1 MIGQTVS
8 HYKVLEKLGEG
19 GMGVVYKAQDSKL
32 DRTVALKFLPPHL
45 HASEP
50 DKARFMQEAKAAAA
64 LNHPNICVIHSIEE
78 LDGQL
83 FIVMEYVD
91 GHTLHEKKGAI
102 SFKQAIDIG
111 IQIADGLAAAHE
123 KGIVHRDMKPENIM
137 VRKDGIV
144 QIMDFGLAKLRGVTR
159 LTKEGS
165 TVGTAGYMSPEQIQG
180 QDVDHRSDIFSLG
193 VVLYE
198 LFTGQLPFRGLH
210 ETALSYEIV
219 NVDAPSMS
227 SVKPDIDPALDAI
240 VLECLE
246 KDPNERTQSARQVS
260 VDLTRFRRGSSR
272 QRASRT
278 MTAHPLADQQKI
290 QAGGQPTKATG
301 LKRIAFPAG
310 ILFLALVAAFAVWK
324 VILGSGTRSTDVLR
338 YTYAIPPA
346 QALAPTIDI
355 SADGK
360 RIAYVGLTATG
371 QQVFVRALSD
381 LEGRPVSGTQGGLG
395 PSGYAAVAFF
405 SRDGEWLGF
414 VSDGKLKK
422 ISLHGGSAI
431 TLCPI
436 AFLRG
441 ASWGDDNT
449 IVFAPDPT
457 SCLWRISADGGTP
470 SRVTTLDSSTGEIS
484 HRYPEILPGSKA
496 VLFTVK
502 TNSIARFSD
511 ARIAVQ
517 QFNSKEK
524 KILIEG
530 GSFARYIPTG
540 HLLFGR
546 GGSIYAVP
554 FDPDRLELK
563 GSPVQVLDGG
573 MFVES
578 WGLMTLAVSQ
588 SGTLVYAPGGPVLG
602 DSNSILLYDRKG
614 HAKPLVDAPGGY
626 ASVAISFDRQRIA
639 TYISAA
645 NDDIWVYDIQRHLP
659 TRFTFG
665 GGNNWYPLWTPDGKR
680 IIYAAERGGPAN
692 LFWKSADGGG
702 TEERLATGPTT
713 QYPTSWTSDGKLLA
727 FHQANATGNSD
738 LWILPLEGGRTPR
751 PFLQTRFNEEFASFS
766 PDGHWLVYQ
775 SNESGQPEVYAVPFP
790 KGEGKSQIS
799 TGGGMHPHWT
809 KAGRE
814 IIYYK
819 PSTMSFMRVPVT
831 LSPGLHP
838 GNAEELFRLPDAPFY
853 MPDVSPDGEHIAVV
867 LAGQQLQVTKL
878 IVVVNWFEELKKQ
891 LAAK

>member
-1 MIGQTVS
+1 MIGQTIL
-8 HYKVLEKLGEG
+8 HYEILEKVGEG
-19 GMGVVYKAQDSKL
+19 GMGVVYKAQDAKL
-32 DRTVALKFLPPHL
+32 DRIVALKFLPTHL

-64 LNHPNICVIHSIEE
+64 LNHPNICVIHAIEE
-78 LDGQL
+78 LDGRL

-91 GHTLHEKKGAI
+91 GQTLNEKKGAI

-111 IQIADGLAAAHE
+111 VQIADGLAAAHE
-123 KGIVHRDMKPENIM
+123 KGIIHRDIKPENIM
-137 VRKDGIV
+137 IRKDGIV

-198 LFTGQLPFRGLH
+198 LFTGQLPFKGLH

-272 QRASRT
+272 QRASRSMPAKT
-278 MTAHPLADQQKI
+278 LADQRTML
-290 QAGGQPTKATG
+290 ASDRSAKAVG
-301 LKRIAFPAG
+301 LKRFAWPVSILLFVLGAALILWKG
-310 ILFLALVAAFAVWK
+310 IP
-324 VILGSGTRSTDVLR
+324 GTEARSKDVMRST
-338 YTYAIPPA
+338 YIPA
-346 QALAPTIDI
+346 TGQSAATIDI
-355 SADGK
+355 SPDGK

-381 LEGRPVSGTQGGLG
+381 LEARPISGTQSGVGV
-395 PSGYAAVAFF
+395 SGYASVAFF

-414 VSDGKLKK
+414 VNEGKLKK

-431 TLCPI
+431 PLCPVS
-436 AFLRG
+436 FLRG
-441 ASWGDDNT
+441 ATWADDNS

-470 SRVTTLDSSTGEIS
+470 YRVTTLDSSAGEIS
-484 HRYPEILPGSKA
+484 HRYPEVLPGSKA

-502 TNSIARFSD
+502 TNAITKFSD

-517 QFNSKEK
+517 RFDSKEK

-530 GSFARYIPTG
+530 GSFVRYISTG

-563 GSPVQVLDGG
+563 GSPIPVLDGG

-578 WGLMTLAVSQ
+578 WGVMTMAISQ

-602 DSNSILLYDRKG
+602 DSNSVMLYDRKG
-614 HAKPLVDAPGGY
+614 HARSLVASPGSYG
-626 ASVAISFDRQRIA
+626 SVAVSPDRQRIV
-639 TYISAA
+639 TYMNAA
-645 NDDIWVYDIQRHLP
+645 NDDIWVYDIQRRLP

-680 IIYAAERGGPAN
+680 IVYTAERGGPAN

-702 TEERLATGPTT
+702 TEERLASGVTT
-713 QYPTSWTSDGKLLA
+713 QFPGSWTSDGKLLA
-727 FHQANATGNSD
+727 FHQVNADGNSD
-738 LWILPLEGGRTPR
+738 VWILPVEGDRRPR
-751 PFLQTRFNEEFASFS
+751 PFLQSRFDEEYASFS
-766 PDGHWLVYQ
+766 PDGHWLAYQ
-775 SNESGQPEVYAVPFP
+775 SNESGQPEVYVVPFP
-790 KGEGKSQIS
+790 TGEGKSQIS
-799 TGGGMHPHWT
+799 TGGGIYSHWA
-809 KAGRE
+809 KGGRE
-814 IIYYK
+814 IIYYR
-819 PSTMSFMRVPVT
+819 PSTKSFMRVPIT
-831 LSPGLHP
+831 YGPDLRPGS
-838 GNAEELFRLPDAPFY
+838 GEELFRLPDDPFY
-853 MPDVSPDGEHIAVV
+853 RPDISPDGEHIAVV
-867 LAGQQLQVTKL
+867 LGGQQMQLTKL
-878 IVVVNWFEELKKQ
+878 VVVVNWFEELKKQ
-891 LAAK
+891 LASK